1 MKPADHIRVVLI
13 ASIALAAAGQT
24 GKAEAVTAAVAKAC
38 ARSLAKAFPLRKP
51 GNPAAGS
58 AAGNAEDQRQFYAKC
73 VANGGP
79 TSDSNTKVGK

>member
-1 MKPADHIRVVLI
+1 MKPADHIRVVLV

-38 ARSLAKAFPLRKP
+38 ARSVAKAFPLRKP

-58 AAGNAEDQRQFYAKC
+58 AAGNAEDQRQSYAKC

>member
-1 MKPADHIRVVLI
+1 MKPADHIRVVLA
-13 ASIALAAAGQT
+13 ASIALAGQT

-51 GNPAAGS
+51 GNPGAGS